1 MHTAALRL
9 NHREIFRL
17 PRHFFTSLLIFCT
30 AYFVTISVNAQ
41 QPPQAAAS
49 APADVIQLK
58 DNGPTVVTGTVTE
71 AEDRHV
77 VIDSAGTLMHIDLE
91 EVELKGDAGAIFK
104 IGMDVTVEGKMTG
117 NDFGMPIIKASSI
130 TAREIP
136 AAAQ

>member
-1 MHTAALRL
+1 MRTGILPLKHEHLRP
-9 NHREIFRL
+9 
-17 PRHFFTSLLIFCT
+17 PRHFFTSLLIFCA

-41 QPPQAAAS
+41 QPPQAAPS

-58 DNGPTVVTGTVTE
+58 DNGPAVVTGTVTE
-71 AEDRHV
+71 ADDRHI

-91 EVELKGDAGAIFK
+91 EVELKGDAGALFK

-130 TAREIP
+130 TARETP
-136 AAAQ
+136 AAVQ